1 VGSWLTG
8 PSALSFIQ
16 CFDSVG
22 SVTRTASGLSLLSTE
37 VLEQLEEENQEE
49 QVDVEKERA

>member
-1 VGSWLTG
+1 MGSWLTG